1 MVFVTGLG
9 MRPPMPPIQYPVRS
23 STHVS
28 ANVHV
33 PTSNLSDTSGHAP
46 RKTSDERRAA
56 IVPPPIAN
64 VRPHIGIT
72 RYKGTLFDF
81 FCTCISDN

>member
-1 MVFVTGLG
+1 
-9 MRPPMPPIQYPVRS
+9 MPPIQYPVRPAA
-23 STHVS
+23 HVS

-33 PTSNLSDTSGHAP
+33 PTSNIPDTGGA
-46 RKTSDERRAA
+46 RTSNDERRSA

-72 RYKGTLFDF
+72 RYKGTLNN
-81 FCTCISDN
+81 FCSKNCCGNFYLVFRQDVDY